1 MKNIAIL
8 AIAGAACLVAS
19 CSQQQQQQQTTAP
32 APAPVVQAKGKYAAG
47 FCPATLANYPINPH
61 SVYALSAFLFALSR
75 DSLRHLPIRRD
86 FP

>member
-32 APAPVVQAKGKYAAG
+32 APAPVVQAKGKEVCSG
-47 FCPATLANYPINPH
+47 VLPCNT
-61 SVYALSAFLFALSR
+61 SKLSN
-75 DSLRHLPIRRD
+75 
-86 FP
+86 